1 MTVLVAIHHRVD
13 AWTIPAAHVEELR
26 TRFPHITFLHSTT
39 RDSDIELA
47 ADADVA
53 FAIVLSTEAVARAPR
68 LQWLHCSAHAVGHF
82 PLAELAA
89 RGIIVTNSRGIQAV
103 PIAEHVMACLLAL
116 ARKLPETLRDQQAR
130 VWQPNT
136 YVGEASPWLL
146 AGRTIGVVGAGTLG
160 EAIATRAKAFGMHVI
175 GMRRNPARATPAGF
189 DEIVGPGDRDRL
201 LAASDVVVLA
211 APLTAETHRLL
222 DAPAIASMKRGAIVV
237 NVARGQL
244 IDEAALAQALD
255 SGRLGGAVLDVFT
268 SEPPAR
274 ESPFWCMPNVIVT
287 PHNSGFRTGHFD
299 AVIDLFAENLGR
311 FERGVELLNR
321 VDLQTG
327 Y

>member
-1 MTVLVAIHHRVD
+1 MNVLIAIHHRVD
-13 AWTIPAAHVEELR
+13 AWTIPATHVEQLR
-26 TRFPHITFLHSTT
+26 TRFPHITFHHSTT
-39 RDSDIELA
+39 RESDIELA

-53 FAIVLSTEAVARAPR
+53 FAIVLSQEAVARASH

-82 PLAELAA
+82 PLADLAA

-103 PIAEHVMACLLAL
+103 PIAEHVMACVLAL
-116 ARKLPETLRDQQAR
+116 ARKLPETLRDQQER
-130 VWQPNT
+130 VWRPNT
-136 YVGEASPWLL
+136 YVGDASPWLL

-175 GMRRNPARATPAGF
+175 GMRRHPARGTPAGF
-189 DEIVGPGDRDRL
+189 DEIVGPADRNRL
-201 LAASDVVVLA
+201 LMAADVVVLA
-211 APLTAETHRLL
+211 APLTTETDRLL
-222 DAPAIASMKRGAIVV
+222 DAAAIASMKRGAILV

-244 IDEAALAQALD
+244 IDEAALAEALEA
-255 SGRLGGAVLDVFT
+255 GRLGGAVLDVFT
-268 SEPPAR
+268 SEPLAQD
-274 ESPFWCMPNVIVT
+274 SPFWSTPNVIVT

-299 AVIDLFAENLGR
+299 AVIDLFSENLTR
-311 FERGVELLNR
+311 YERGVELLNR

>member
-1 MTVLVAIHHRVD
+1 MNVLVAIHHRVD
-13 AWTIPAAHVEELR
+13 AWTIPLAHVDELR

-39 RDSDIELA
+39 RESDVELA

-53 FAIVLSTEAVARAPR
+53 FAIVLSQEAVVRARR
-68 LQWLHCSAHAVGHF
+68 LRWLHCSAHAVGHF

-89 RGIIVTNSRGIQAV
+89 QGVIVTNSRGIQAV

-116 ARKLPETLRDQQAR
+116 ARKLPQTLRDQRER
-130 VWQPNT
+130 VWRPNVL
-136 YVGEASPWLL
+136 VGAASPWLL
-146 AGRTIGVVGAGTLG
+146 AGRTIGVIGAGTLG
-160 EAIATRAKAFGMHVI
+160 QAIAARAKAFGMHVI
-175 GMRRNPARATPAGF
+175 GMRRHPARGVPAGF
-189 DEIVGPGDRDRL
+189 DEIVGPADRDRL

-222 DAPAIASMKRGAIVV
+222 DAKAIAAMKPGAIAV

-244 IDEAALAQALD
+244 VDEAALADALE
-255 SGRLGGAVLDVFT
+255 SGRLGGAALDVFT
-268 SEPPAR
+268 AEPPPSDSR
-274 ESPFWCMPNVIVT
+274 FWSLPNVIVT

-299 AVIDLFAENLGR
+299 AVIDLFAENLR
-311 FERGVELLNR
+311 RWERGVELLHR
-321 VDLQTG
+321 VDLEAG

>member
-1 MTVLVAIHHRVD
+1 MKVLVAIHHRVD
-13 AWTIPAAHVEELR
+13 AWTIPAAHVEQLR

-39 RDSDIELA
+39 RESDIALA

-53 FAIVLSTEAVARAPR
+53 FAIVLSREAVARARR

-82 PLAELAA
+82 PLADLAA

-116 ARKLPETLRDQQAR
+116 ARKLPETLRDQQER
-130 VWQPNT
+130 VWRPNT
-136 YVGEASPWLL
+136 YVGDASPWLL
-146 AGRTIGVVGAGTLG
+146 AGRTIGVVGVGTLG

-175 GMRRNPARATPAGF
+175 GMRRNPQRGAPTGF
-189 DEIVGPGDRDRL
+189 DEIVGPADRNRL
-201 LAASDVVVLA
+201 LTAADVVVLA

-222 DAPAIASMKRGAIVV
+222 DPATIASMKRGAVVV

-244 IDEAALAQALD
+244 IDEAALAEALEA
-255 SGRLGGAVLDVFT
+255 GRLGGAVLDVFT
-268 SEPPAR
+268 IEPLAQD
-274 ESPFWCMPNVIVT
+274 SPFWSMPNVVVT

-299 AVIDLFAENLGR
+299 AVVDLFSENLRR
-311 FERGVELLNR
+311 FERGVDLLNR